1 MDIYFVEIT
10 GVGNLSDRQPP
21 FTQGM
26 LSGGEMRSLF
36 TQRSFYNNIP
46 KKAIDFLGQLH
57 NLYSILRRGLLPLF
71 PLAEGLGLPFCLP
84 LIPRT

>member
-21 FTQGM
+21 FTQGR

-46 KKAIDFLGQLH
+46 KKAIDFLG
-57 NLYSILRRGLLPLF
+57 
-71 PLAEGLGLPFCLP
+71 
-84 LIPRT
+84 